1 MTKLCF
7 TLPSLRSA
15 LRISPWHTDSSL
27 AHSARR
33 ALRAAQVGTTLG
45 TQVCL
50 LPIDCQFPR
59 MPRSPSG
66 PDAAQGS
73 FPDHTCIWEHALSW
87 RGDAMWEFQGWSM
100 AARALSGCTVIWFSS
115 INWAPRA
122 GKRPQVLKML
132 VQRTLWA
139 PTSSAPAHSPKAP
152 QLAITET
159 HTRGMDLGGNVLGI
173 LKSPLIYSL
182 RWAYI
187 LSDKSSECFWACAL
201 PARGRMI
208 NREPGSR
215 PGRWGDWGAYIQWF
229 QVSSKDPSLGRK
241 IWGHSSAWE
250 LGLPRQDRPGGRIES
265 RRTRALCTS

>member
-7 TLPSLRSA
+7 THPSLHSA
-15 LRISPWHTDSSL
+15 LRIFPWHTDSSL
-27 AHSARR
+27 AHLSRR

-66 PDAAQGS
+66 PDEAQGS

-87 RGDAMWEFQGWSM
+87 CGDAMWEFQGWSM
-100 AARALSGCTVIWFSS
+100 AARALSGCKVIWLGS

-132 VQRTLWA
+132 APRTLRA

-152 QLAITET
+152 TTCYHWDSHERDGSWWECIRHIEKPI
-159 HTRGMDLGGNVLGI
+159 DL
-173 LKSPLIYSL
+173 
-182 RWAYI
+182 
-187 LSDKSSECFWACAL
+187 
-201 PARGRMI
+201 
-208 NREPGSR
+208 
-215 PGRWGDWGAYIQWF
+215 
-229 QVSSKDPSLGRK
+229 
-241 IWGHSSAWE
+241 
-250 LGLPRQDRPGGRIES
+250 
-265 RRTRALCTS
+265 